1 MPTPKRYETP
11 ADRQRASRQR
21 QAQAREQEHQH
32 KGFPTAPAL
41 ATLPSQRRW
50 QSLME
55 HARAVLMTTQTEMQ
69 SYSDARSEGWQESER
84 GETLLERIAAL
95 ESLLLELDALL

>member
-1 MPTPKRYETP
+1 MPTHKRYETP

-55 HARAVLMTTQTEMQ
+55 HAHAALMTTQTEMW
-69 SYSDARSEGWQESER
+69 SSVELVDSKFCGDRFAG
-84 GETLLERIAAL
+84 TL
-95 ESLLLELDALL
+95 SS